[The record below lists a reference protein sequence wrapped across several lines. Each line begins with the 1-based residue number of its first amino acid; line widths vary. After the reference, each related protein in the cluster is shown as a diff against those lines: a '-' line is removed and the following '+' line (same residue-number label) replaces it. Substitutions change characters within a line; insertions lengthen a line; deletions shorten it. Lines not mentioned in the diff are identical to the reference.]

1 MMLENIEQ
9 VNQDLQI
16 RNSYLQQNSNIVP
29 VSEKSLFTA
38 DRLMQA
44 LRKRNEYYDKNYDTR
59 AKPTIA

>member
-1 MMLENIEQ
+1 MMLENIDQ

>member
-1 MMLENIEQ
+1 MLENIDQ